1 MSDGLAEAREVVRAT
16 AAAMA
21 AAGLATGS
29 SGNVSVRW
37 GEGLLI
43 TASGV
48 PYARLEADQVIEA
61 DAEGRRVSGRGEPS
75 SEWRMHVAIY
85 AARPDVEAIV
95 HTHSPMATAAAIAL
109 PYLPVP
115 HDEGRILFGDRI
127 PASKHHLPGTWD
139 LANAVVSALAEG
151 PVALIAK
158 HGAVAVGA
166 TLEEALERAVK
177 IEETARLF
185 YLSRQFGDWAR
196 REGTDDARAL

>member
-1 MSDGLAEAREVVRAT
+1 MTGRLAEAREAVRA
-16 AAAMA
+16 AAAEMA
-21 AAGLATGS
+21 ASGLATGS

-48 PYARLEADQVIEA
+48 AYTVLDAEHVIEA

-85 AARPDVEAIV
+85 AARGDVETIV

-109 PYLPVP
+109 ASLPVP
-115 HDEGRILFGDRI
+115 HDEGKILFGDAI
-127 PASKHHLPGTWD
+127 PVSDHHPPGTWE
-139 LANAVVSALAEG
+139 LAHSVVAALGEG

-158 HGAVAVGA
+158 HGAVAIGA

-177 IEETARLF
+177 LEETAHLF
-185 YLSRQFGDWAR
+185 YLARQFGS
-196 REGTDDARAL
+196 